1 MEKLII
7 DRPIIVEGKYDKIAL
22 STVLDANIITTG
34 GFSLFNKK
42 ERLSLIRQLGEK
54 HGIIL
59 LTDSDGGGR
68 QIRSYITSALPKEKV
83 INLYIPKI
91 EGKEKR
97 KRTPSKAGLLGVE
110 GMDKALLYKLF
121 EPFSASE
128 DVRKDVGGITKT
140 DLYSDGLSGSS
151 NSKEKRAEL
160 ARALSLPDDM
170 TANALLEAMNLL
182 ISKEEY
188 TDLVKRLSLG
198 KNDN

>member
-1 MEKLII
+1 
-7 DRPIIVEGKYDKIAL
+7 
-22 STVLDANIITTG
+22 
-34 GFSLFNKK
+34 
-42 ERLSLIRQLGEK
+42 
-54 HGIIL
+54 
-59 LTDSDGGGR
+59 
-68 QIRSYITSALPKEKV
+68 
-83 INLYIPKI
+83 
-91 EGKEKR
+91 
-97 KRTPSKAGLLGVE
+97 
-110 GMDKALLYKLF
+110 MDKTLLYKLF

-128 DVRKDVGGITKT
+128 GVCKDVGGITKT